1 MEIGNRTERG
11 GRTERLPVGR
21 RHLYERC
28 YATIWL
34 FQYRS
39 REVSDLFD
47 IEGTNTTC
55 NDAYG
60 TVYHPHRS
68 MFGAQLYHSLLRGP
82 PKDDAFEPSLQ
93 C

>member
-1 MEIGNRTERG
+1 METGNRIERG
-11 GRTERLPVGR
+11 GRTERLPVG

-60 TVYHPHRS
+60 TVYHLYRS
-68 MFGAQLYHSLLRGP
+68 MFGALL
-82 PKDDAFEPSLQ
+82 
-93 C
+93 